1 MGMSAL
7 GSVLDAMLRN
17 IAAIEAVNGEQGRR
31 KIMREIVADQL
42 RQTVAVLT
50 AVAEDTELHD
60 MLLRAAEKTAE
71 SLRQGRKLMVAGNGG
86 SAADAQH
93 LVAEFV
99 SRLVKDRPAL
109 RAVALTTDS
118 SILTAVG
125 NDYGYEYVF
134 TRQIEAL
141 GQRGDIFLAISTSGN
156 SPNVVRALDLAR
168 STGILTI
175 GLTGANG
182 GRMSKLCDYCLRIPS
197 TVTMNIQ
204 EAHLALEHIFCL
216 LVERIYFADM
226 RTEDQESTLTGC
238 K

>member
-1 MGMSAL
+1 MGISAL

-60 MLLRAAEKTAE
+60 MLFRAAEKTAE